1 MRSAIVVAF
10 PTKAVLMNATPTA
23 LTDAT
28 QAERPLDNKVVL
40 VTGGAKNLG
49 GHVSRDLAIQGAR
62 VAVHYNS
69 DAAAAAAEETV
80 GVVTDAGTDAFAI
93 QADLSDVAQ
102 VERTF
107 DAVVDRFGSLYA
119 TVNTA
124 GMAVGR
130 PVVEFEEA
138 EYDAMM
144 AVNAKAA
151 FFVMREAAK
160 RTEDGGRILTL
171 LTSLLAAFTPIY
183 SVYAGSKA
191 PVEHFTRALSKELQ
205 DRSISVNAL
214 APGPMDTSFF
224 WDAVQPGEADF
235 VQSQAMRNQLT
246 QVDDIVPWVRF
257 LLTDG
262 WWLNGQT
269 VFVNGGFTTR

>member
-1 MRSAIVVAF
+1 MSGQQA
-10 PTKAVLMNATPTA
+10 PTELRPAEAT
-23 LTDAT
+23 
-28 QAERPLDNKVVL
+28 EKRRPLDGKVVL

-49 GHVSRDLAIQGAR
+49 GHVSRDLALQGAQ

-69 DAAAAAAEETV
+69 EATASAAEETV
-80 GVVTDAGTDAFAI
+80 AAVEEAGGESIAL
-93 QADLSDVAQ
+93 QADLTQVAA

-107 DAVVDRFGSLYA
+107 DAVIDRFGSLYA

-124 GMAVGR
+124 GVAIDR
-130 PVVEFEEA
+130 PVVEYSEA
-138 EYDAMM
+138 DYDAMM
-144 AVNAKAA
+144 DVNAKAA
-151 FFVMREAAK
+151 FFIMREAAK

-171 LTSLLAAFTPIY
+171 VTSLLAAFTPDH
-183 SVYAGSKA
+183 SLYAGSKA
-191 PVEHFTRALSKELQ
+191 PVEHFTRALAKELQ
-205 DRSISVNAL
+205 GRSISVNAIG
-214 APGPMDTSFF
+214 PGPMDTPFF
-224 WDAVQPGEADF
+224 WNAAHPGEADF
-235 VQSQAMRNQLT
+235 VTSQAMRDQLT

>member
-1 MRSAIVVAF
+1 MSIQSTD
-10 PTKAVLMNATPTA
+10 PTTTPTA
-23 LTDAT
+23 ETR
-28 QAERPLDNKVVL
+28 RPLDGKVVL
-40 VTGGAKNLG
+40 VLGGAKNLG
-49 GHVSRDLAIQGAR
+49 GHVSRDLAMQGAR

-69 DAAAAAAEETV
+69 AATASAADDTVAAVRDADS
-80 GVVTDAGTDAFAI
+80 DAVAL
-93 QADLSDVAQ
+93 QADLTDVAQ

-107 DAVVDRFGSLYA
+107 DAVIDRFGSLYA

-124 GMAVGR
+124 GLATGRHVVDVG
-130 PVVEFEEA
+130 EA

-151 FFVMREAAK
+151 FFVMREAAR
-160 RTEDGGRILTL
+160 RTEEGGRILTI
-171 LTSLLAAFTPIY
+171 LTSLLAAFTPMY

-191 PVEHFTRALSKELQ
+191 PVEHFTRALAKELQ

-224 WDAVQPGEADF
+224 WNAAQPGEPEM
-235 VQSQAMRNQLT
+235 VKSWAMRNQLT
-246 QVDDIVPWVRF
+246 QPDDIVPWVRF

-262 WWLNGQT
+262 WWLSGQT
-269 VFVNGGFTTR
+269 VFVNGGFATR

>member
-1 MRSAIVVAF
+1 MSTHSSD
-10 PTKAVLMNATPTA
+10 PTSTPTA
-23 LTDAT
+23 ELDRRGH
-28 QAERPLDNKVVL
+28 RPLDGKVVL
-40 VTGGAKNLG
+40 VLGGAKNLG
-49 GHVSRDLAIQGAR
+49 GHVSRDLASQGAR

-69 DAAAAAAEETV
+69 DATASAADETV
-80 GVVTDAGTDAFAI
+80 AAVRDADTDAVAL
-93 QADLSDVAQ
+93 QADLTDVRE

-107 DAVVDRFGSLYA
+107 DSVIDHFGSLYA

-124 GMAVGR
+124 GLATGHHVVDVG
-130 PVVEFEEA
+130 EA

-160 RTEDGGRILTL
+160 RTEEGGRILTV
-171 LTSLLAAFTPIY
+171 LTSLLAAFTPMY

-224 WDAVQPGEADF
+224 WNAAQPGEPD
-235 VQSQAMRNQLT
+235 VVKSQAMRNQLT

-269 VFVNGGFTTR
+269 VFINGGFTTR

>member
-1 MRSAIVVAF
+1 M
-10 PTKAVLMNATPTA
+10 P
-23 LTDAT
+23 
-28 QAERPLDNKVVL
+28 
-40 VTGGAKNLG
+40 
-49 GHVSRDLAIQGAR
+49 
-62 VAVHYNS
+62 
-69 DAAAAAAEETV
+69 
-80 GVVTDAGTDAFAI
+80 
-93 QADLSDVAQ
+93 
-102 VERTF
+102 
-107 DAVVDRFGSLYA
+107 
-119 TVNTA
+119 
-124 GMAVGR
+124 
-130 PVVEFEEA
+130 
-138 EYDAMM
+138 
-144 AVNAKAA
+144 A

-160 RTEDGGRILTL
+160 RTEDGGRILTI
-171 LTSLLAAFTPIY
+171 LTSLLAAFTPMY

-224 WDAVQPGEADF
+224 WDAAHPGEADF

-269 VFVNGGFTTR
+269 VSRRLHHPLMADEGATIRHPGQRQALAPVLSAMATRSATTQGDLRQARRNEPARADRQALPRARAAGDALHRVLRSLRVHGAIKTAIIG

>member
-1 MRSAIVVAF
+1 MPRQLPPNQNLHARS
-10 PTKAVLMNATPTA
+10 
-23 LTDAT
+23 
-28 QAERPLDNKVVL
+28 ERPLDGKVVL

-49 GHVSRDLAIQGAR
+49 GHVSRDLGSQGAR
-62 VAVHYNS
+62 MAIHYNS
-69 DAAAAAAEETV
+69 DTTAPAADATVAAV
-80 GVVTDAGTDAFAI
+80 KDAGGDAFAI
-93 QADLSDVAQ
+93 QADLTDVTQ
-102 VERTF
+102 VEHTF
-107 DAVVDRFGSLYA
+107 DAIVDRYGTLYA

-130 PVVEFEEA
+130 RLAEVSEP

-171 LTSLLAAFTPIY
+171 VTSLLAAYTPLY
-183 SVYAGSKA
+183 SMYTGSKA
-191 PVEHFTRALSKELQ
+191 PVEDFTRALSKELL

-224 WDAVQPGEADF
+224 WNAAHPGEPEF
-235 VQSQAMRNQLT
+235 VKSQVMGNQLT

-257 LLTDG
+257 LLTEG

-269 VFVNGGFTTR
+269 VLVNGGFTTR

>member
-1 MRSAIVVAF
+1 MNTQSYG
-10 PTKAVLMNATPTA
+10 PTITPTA
-23 LTDAT
+23 EPDRRDH
-28 QAERPLDNKVVL
+28 RPLDGKVVL
-40 VTGGAKNLG
+40 VIGGAKNLG
-49 GHVSRDLAIQGAR
+49 GHVARDLAIQGAR

-69 DAAAAAAEETV
+69 DATASAAEETIAAV
-80 GVVTDAGTDAFAI
+80 RDADTDAVAL
-93 QADLSDVAQ
+93 QADLTDVAQ

-107 DAVVDRFGSLYA
+107 DAVIDRFGSLYA

-124 GMAVGR
+124 GLAVGR
-130 PVVEFEEA
+130 RVADVGEA

-160 RTEDGGRILTL
+160 RTDEGGRILTV
-171 LTSLLAAFTPIY
+171 LTSLLAAFTPMY

-191 PVEHFTRALSKELQ
+191 PVEHFTRVVAKELQ

-224 WDAVQPGEADF
+224 WNAAQPGEPD
-235 VQSQAMRNQLT
+235 VVKSQAMRNQLT

-262 WWLNGQT
+262 WWLSGQT
-269 VFVNGGFTTR
+269 VFINGGFTTR